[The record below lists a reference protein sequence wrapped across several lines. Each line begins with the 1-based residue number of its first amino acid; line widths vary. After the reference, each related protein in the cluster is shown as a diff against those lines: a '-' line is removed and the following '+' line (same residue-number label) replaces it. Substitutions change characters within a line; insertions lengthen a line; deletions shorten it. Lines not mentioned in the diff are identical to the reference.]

1 MNPEELLRIA
11 RHLASGGV
19 GSGLGRPRQAELRRA
34 VSAAYYAMFHALAR
48 CCADLLVGANRASR
62 DQVAWEQTYRA
73 LEHGHA
79 RNQCNN
85 FSAMARFPAEIF
97 NFGRW
102 FVAMQRYRHQADYAP
117 EISFSRIQ
125 VEELIGQTER
135 CIADFNAAPA
145 RDRRSFATHVLFRLR
160 RD

>member
-34 VSAAYYAMFHALAR
+34 VSAAYYAMFHVLAR
-48 CCADLLVGANRASR
+48 SCADLLVGVNRANR

-73 LEHGHA
+73 LEHGHV
-79 RNQCNN
+79 RRQCDNQ
-85 FSAMARFPAEIF
+85 SAMSRFPAEIRH
-97 NFGRW
+97 FGEW
-102 FVAMQRYRHQADYAP
+102 FVDMQRYRHQADYAP
-117 EISFSRIQ
+117 EVSFSRSQ
-125 VEELIGQTER
+125 VQQLINETER

-145 RDRRSFATHVLFRLR
+145 RDRRAFATHVLFRLR